1 MACKFYNNNG
11 LSCGGCVNFIK
22 STSVA
27 LSGTVLTITIPE
39 MVFNNHDKICLCIIQ
54 NLPSGITANTTVSI
68 QSGSSTFQVQTKLGN
83 LLYADS
89 IRTRKIYPLFI
100 ATDTNLFVLQDLCKL
115 CSTDHVF
122 PQISTAQTTTPT
134 TASQERDF

>member
-1 MACKFYNNNG
+1 MACKFYNDNG

-54 NLPSGITANTTVSI
+54 NLPSGITADTTVSI
-68 QSGSSTFQVQTKLGN
+68 
-83 LLYADS
+83 
-89 IRTRKIYPLFI
+89 
-100 ATDTNLFVLQDLCKL
+100 
-115 CSTDHVF
+115 
-122 PQISTAQTTTPT
+122 
-134 TASQERDF
+134 